1 MPGSG
6 NHKLIASNR
15 RARYNYNILETY
27 EAGIVL
33 TGSEI
38 KSVRENHVD
47 IREAF
52 VQVRNG
58 EAWLHNS
65 NIAQYRP
72 AGPFGQHDQNRSRK
86 LLLHKK
92 QIVKIESEL
101 QKQQLTAVPLR
112 VYIKG
117 RLAKI
122 EFGLARGKTNVD
134 RRNTIKEREAQRE
147 IGRAIRSRG

>member
-1 MPGSG
+1 MSGSG

-38 KSVRENHVD
+38 KSVRENQVD

-72 AGPFGQHDQNRSRK
+72 AGLFGQHDLNRSRK
-86 LLLHKK
+86 LLLHKN
-92 QIVKIESEL
+92 QIVKIEAEL
-101 QKQQLTAVPLR
+101 QKKNLTAVPLR